1 MLDAR
6 LGGIMIEFT
15 DDEKSALVN
24 LLVGVIEHDPVPLSQ
39 RIQRLRSILA
49 KLRSIPELPL
59 EEPDE
64 IDDGPAGLKSAP
76 WGRYFFSGCH
86 RPSIAPV
93 GSMMIEKEPA
103 FGTSVTSRKTVAPS
117 DFALVVA

>member
-64 IDDGPAGLKSAP
+64 IDDGPAG
-76 WGRYFFSGCH
+76 F
-86 RPSIAPV
+86 
-93 GSMMIEKEPA
+93 
-103 FGTSVTSRKTVAPS
+103 
-117 DFALVVA
+117 